1 ISTEVP
7 EAASPEEQKEMED
20 KEGQKYFDSGDY
32 NMAKAKMKNKQ
43 LPTAAPDK
51 TKVTVTTFPLH
62 RSILNGNYLLL
73 LASWL
78 AG

>member
-1 ISTEVP
+1 
-7 EAASPEEQKEMED
+7 
-20 KEGQKYFDSGDY
+20 
-32 NMAKAKMKNKQ
+32 MAKAKMKNKQ

-51 TKVTVTTFPLH
+51 TNVTVTTFPLR
-62 RSILNGNYLLL
+62 RSILNGNCLLL